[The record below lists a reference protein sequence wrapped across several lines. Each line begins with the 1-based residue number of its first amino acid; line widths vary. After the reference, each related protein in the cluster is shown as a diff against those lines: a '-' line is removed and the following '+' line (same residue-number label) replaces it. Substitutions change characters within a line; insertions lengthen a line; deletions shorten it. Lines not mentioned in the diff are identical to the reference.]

1 MFDVYFRLGFEHIA
15 DIAGYDHILFVA
27 ALCAVYRI
35 RDWKPLL
42 ILVTAFTI
50 GHSITLAL
58 ATVGAITVEGDWIE
72 IAIPFTILV
81 TSILNIR
88 DHSDPEEPHRAFDP
102 THRVKY
108 ILALGFGLVHGLGFS
123 SFLRAV
129 LGGEESI
136 VLPLFAFNIGLELGQ
151 VMIAATFLLLSLVMV
166 AVVGMNRREWNLV
179 LSGGTGGISI
189 MLMVEKFLGA

>member
-1 MFDVYFRLGFEHIA
+1 MFGTYFRLGFEHIA

-35 RDWKPLL
+35 RDWRPLL

-58 ATVGAITVEGDWIE
+58 ATLGHISVNQDLIE
-72 IAIPFTILV
+72 IAIPITILV
-81 TSILNIR
+81 TSMLNIR

-102 THRVKY
+102 THRIKY

-136 VLPLFAFNIGLELGQ
+136 IAPLFAFNIGLELGQ
-151 VMIAATFLLLSLVMV
+151 VMIAFTFLLISFFMV
-166 AVVGMNRREWNLV
+166 AVVGMKRREWNLV
-179 LSGGTGGISI
+179 LSGGTAGVSVILI
-189 MLMVEKFLGA
+189 VEALMG

>member
-1 MFDVYFRLGFEHIA
+1 MFGTYFRLGFEHIA

-27 ALCAVYRI
+27 ALCAVYRL
-35 RDWKPLL
+35 RDWRPLL

-58 ATVGAITVEGDWIE
+58 ATMGAITVNQDWIE
-72 IAIPFTILV
+72 IAIPVTILV

-88 DHSDPEEPHRAFDP
+88 DHSDPEEPHRAWDP

-136 VLPLFAFNIGLELGQ
+136 VAPLFAFNIGLEIGQ
-151 VMIAATFLLLSLVMV
+151 VMIAFTFLFISLFMV
-166 AVVGMNRREWNLV
+166 GVVGMKRREWNLV
-179 LSGGTGGISI
+179 LSGGTAGVSI
-189 MLMVEKFLGA
+189 ILIIEKFLGA

>member
-1 MFDVYFRLGFEHIA
+1 MFGTYFRLGFEHIA

-35 RDWKPLL
+35 RDWRPLL

-58 ATVGAITVEGDWIE
+58 ATLGHISVNQDLIE
-72 IAIPFTILV
+72 IAIPITILV
-81 TSILNIR
+81 TSMLNIR

-102 THRVKY
+102 THRIKY
-108 ILALGFGLVHGLGFS
+108 ILALGFGLIHGLGFS

-136 VLPLFAFNIGLELGQ
+136 IAPLFAFNLGLELGQ
-151 VMIAATFLLLSLVMV
+151 VMIAFTFLLISFVMV
-166 AVVGMNRREWNLV
+166 GVVGMKRREWNLV
-179 LSGGTGGISI
+179 LSGGTAGVSI
-189 MLMVEKFLGA
+189 ILIVEALMG

>member
-1 MFDVYFRLGFEHIA
+1 MFGTYFRLGFEHIA

-27 ALCAVYRI
+27 ALCAVYRL
-35 RDWKPLL
+35 RDWRPLL

-58 ATVGAITVEGDWIE
+58 ATMGAITVNQDWIE
-72 IAIPFTILV
+72 IAIPVTILV

-88 DHSDPEEPHRAFDP
+88 DHSDPEEPHRAWDP

-136 VLPLFAFNIGLELGQ
+136 VAPLFAFNIGLEIGQ
-151 VMIAATFLLLSLVMV
+151 VMIAFTFLFISLFMV
-166 AVVGMNRREWNLV
+166 GVVGMNRREWNLV
-179 LSGGTGGISI
+179 LSGGTAGVSI
-189 MLMVEKFLGA
+189 ILIVEKFLGA

>member
-1 MFDVYFRLGFEHIA
+1 MFGTYFRLGFEHIA

-35 RDWKPLL
+35 RDWRPLL

-58 ATVGAITVEGDWIE
+58 ATMGHISVNQDLIE
-72 IAIPFTILV
+72 IAIPITILV
-81 TSILNIR
+81 TSMLNIR

-102 THRVKY
+102 THRIKY

-136 VLPLFAFNIGLELGQ
+136 IAPLFAFNVGLELGQ
-151 VMIAATFLLLSLVMV
+151 VMIAFTFLLISFVMV
-166 AVVGMNRREWNLV
+166 AIVGMKRREWNLV
-179 LSGGTGGISI
+179 LSGGTAGVSI
-189 MLMVEKFLGA
+189 ILIVDALLG

>member
-1 MFDVYFRLGFEHIA
+1 MFGTYFRLGFEHIA

-27 ALCAVYRI
+27 ALCAVYRL
-35 RDWKPLL
+35 RDWRPLL

-58 ATVGAITVEGDWIE
+58 ATMGAITVNQDWIE
-72 IAIPFTILV
+72 IAIPVTILV

-88 DHSDPEEPHRAFDP
+88 DHSDPEEPHRAWDP

-136 VLPLFAFNIGLELGQ
+136 VAPLFAFNIGLEIGQ
-151 VMIAATFLLLSLVMV
+151 VMIAFTFLFISLFMV
-166 AVVGMNRREWNLV
+166 GVVGMKRREWNLV
-179 LSGGTGGISI
+179 LSGGTAGVSI
-189 MLMVEKFLGA
+189 ILIVEKFLGA

>member
-1 MFDVYFRLGFEHIA
+1 MFEVYFRLGFEHIA

-27 ALCAVYRI
+27 ALCAVYRV
-35 RDWKPLL
+35 RDWRPLL

-58 ATVGAITVEGDWIE
+58 ATLGHISVNQTWVE
-72 IAIPFTILV
+72 IAIPLTILV

-88 DHSDPEEPHRAFDP
+88 DRSDPEEAHRAFDP
-102 THRVKY
+102 VHRIKY

-136 VLPLFAFNIGLELGQ
+136 LLPLFAFNIGLELGQ
-151 VMIAATFLLLSLVMV
+151 VMIAFAFLFLSLFMV
-166 AVVGMNRREWNLV
+166 AVVGMKRREWNLV
-179 LSGGTGGISI
+179 LSGATAGISI
-189 MLMVEKFLGA
+189 ILVVELLLGA

>member
-27 ALCAVYRI
+27 ALCAVYRV
-35 RDWKPLL
+35 RDWRPLL

-58 ATVGAITVEGDWIE
+58 ATIGAITVNQGWVE
-72 IAIPFTILV
+72 IAIPMTILV

-102 THRVKY
+102 IHRIKY

-136 VLPLFAFNIGLELGQ
+136 LLPLFAFNVGLELGQ
-151 VMIAATFLLLSLVMV
+151 VMIAFTFLLISLLMV
-166 AVVGMNRREWNLV
+166 AVVGMQRREWNLV
-179 LSGGTGGISI
+179 LSGATAGVSI
-189 MLMVEKFLGA
+189 ILIVEKLLEA

>member
-1 MFDVYFRLGFEHIA
+1 MFGTYFRLGFEHIA

-27 ALCAVYRI
+27 ALCAVYRL
-35 RDWKPLL
+35 RDWRPLL

-58 ATVGAITVEGDWIE
+58 ATVGAITVNQDWVE
-72 IAIPFTILV
+72 IAIPVTILV
-81 TSILNIR
+81 TSMLNIR
-88 DHSDPEEPHRAFDP
+88 DHSDPEEPHRAWDP
-102 THRVKY
+102 THRIKY
-108 ILALGFGLVHGLGFS
+108 LLALGFGLVHGLGFS

-136 VLPLFAFNIGLELGQ
+136 VAPLFAFNIGLEIGQ
-151 VMIAATFLLLSLVMV
+151 VMIAFTFLFISLFMV

-179 LSGGTGGISI
+179 LSGGTAGVSI
-189 MLMVEKFLGA
+189 ILIVEKFLGA

>member
-1 MFDVYFRLGFEHIA
+1 MFGTYFRLGFEHIA

-27 ALCAVYRI
+27 ALCAVYRV
-35 RDWKPLL
+35 RDWRPLL

-58 ATVGAITVEGDWIE
+58 ATLGHISVNQDLIE
-72 IAIPFTILV
+72 IAIPITILV

-102 THRVKY
+102 THRLKY

-136 VLPLFAFNIGLELGQ
+136 IAPLFAFNVGLELGQ
-151 VMIAATFLLLSLVMV
+151 VMIAFTFLLISFVMV

-179 LSGGTGGISI
+179 LSGGTAGVSI
-189 MLMVEKFLGA
+189 ILIIESLLGA